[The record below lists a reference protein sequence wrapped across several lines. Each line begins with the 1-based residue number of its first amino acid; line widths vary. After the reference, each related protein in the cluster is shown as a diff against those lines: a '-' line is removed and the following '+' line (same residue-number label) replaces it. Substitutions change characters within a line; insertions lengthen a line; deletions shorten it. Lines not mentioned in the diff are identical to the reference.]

1 MRYSID
7 GDLCTGHGR
16 CYSLAPGVFE
26 ADDDGFNAERG
37 SEGEVEPGREDTAVL
52 GAESCP
58 EQAIRIV
65 RVRTQPISA
74 DG

>member
-7 GDLCTGHGR
+7 GNLCTGGHGR

-37 SEGEVEPGREDTAVL
+37 SEGEVEPGGKTPLCWAPRAAQNRQSGLFE
-52 GAESCP
+52 
-58 EQAIRIV
+58 
-65 RVRTQPISA
+65 
-74 DG
+74 